1 MMTRLPSVNALFR
14 FAAVAAALVL
24 TAQVQAAS
32 LTVPDAMT
40 IESINGEAVNLEKAI
55 GLAQG
60 PQLVELNYQDFFQ
73 VNADDTGPWV
83 RSEALYFTL
92 DVEQHQG
99 YQIQLPSI
107 DTEDDARE
115 FLENPQITLMV
126 NGKVQD
132 NFMLLTQSQ
141 LLTQLLINPKS
152 Q

>member
-1 MMTRLPSVNALFR
+1 MMTRLPSVNTLCR
-14 FAAVAAALVL
+14 LAAFTAALAL

-40 IESINGEAVNLEKAI
+40 IESINGEAVNLENAI
-55 GLAQG
+55 GLPLG
-60 PQLVELNYQDFFQ
+60 PQLVELNYQGFFQ

-83 RSEALYFTL
+83 RSETLYLTL
-92 DVEQHQG
+92 DVEQHQR
-99 YQIQLPSI
+99 YQIQLPAI
-107 DTEDDARE
+107 DTEDDAHE
-115 FLENPQITLMV
+115 FLENPQITLRV

-132 NFMLLTQSQ
+132 NLMLLTQSQ